1 MYFSI
6 HLSYL
11 YDVFNMSKMRKKKKY
26 VRRTYNIDEVLNY
39 SELNMYAYL
48 CIVYI

>member
-1 MYFSI
+1 M

-11 YDVFNMSKMRKKKKY
+11 YDAFNMSKMRKKKKY
-26 VRRTYNIDEVLNY
+26 VRRAYNIREVLYYN
-39 SELNMYAYL
+39 ELNMYAYL